1 MWQVKGGHTLF
12 DTFPIKKSQV
22 LPLNLGG
29 LCVYTESGE
38 VIPALMRLGAS
49 TSCPCN
55 PWLTRGSMN
64 CSERTV
70 TILGQRPRDK
80 LPKALEKARV
90 FAGFSLPG
98 DFVLSI
104 WGINLGWLISYCLNT
119 AIKLYLLR
127 AEEQAS

>member
-1 MWQVKGGHTLF
+1 MWQVKGGHTCF
-12 DTFPIKKSQV
+12 DTSSIKKSQL

-29 LCVYTESGE
+29 FSVYTESGE
-38 VIPALMRLGAS
+38 LILALVRLGAS

-64 CSERTV
+64 CSVRTV

-80 LPKALEKARV
+80 LPKALKKARV
-90 FAGFSLPG
+90 FAGFSLP
-98 DFVLSI
+98 DDSVLSI
-104 WGINLGWLISYCLNT
+104 WDINLGWLISYCPNT
-119 AIKLYLLR
+119 TIKLYLLR